1 MKKTKTRAE
10 SKLSAR
16 APASQPEEAPPKQT
30 ADNSFPIVG
39 IGASAGGLEAFTEL
53 LHHLPQTTGMAF
65 VLVQHLDPTHGSVL
79 REILSRTTKIPVI
92 EVSDAMTVER
102 DHVYVIPPN
111 TNMALEGG
119 TLRLMPRVLTRG
131 QHMPINHFF
140 QSMAG
145 ALGTRAIGVILSG
158 TASDGAEGCNAIKVA
173 GGITFAQDEDSAK
186 YSSMPRSAINAGCI
200 DFVLAP
206 RQIAHELA
214 TIGKHPYVTRPSAE
228 EVEPGKEMSTLFT
241 LVHRATGVDFTH
253 YKQTTLQRRIKRRMV
268 LHKIEKLADYLAYIK
283 EVPGELDELYRDLLI
298 HVTSFFR
305 DTQAFDAL
313 RTVVF
318 PELLHGRK
326 ASSGPIRIWVPGC
339 SSGEEVYSIAIVLLE
354 YLWEHAANLP
364 VASATGK
371 EVQIF
376 ATDLSEQALDR
387 ARSGLYS
394 ESAIADVS
402 PERLKRFFVRLDGGY
417 QINKSIRDMC
427 IFAKQ
432 NLANDPPFSN
442 LDLISCRNLLIYLG
456 PALQK
461 RVVPTLHYALKP
473 DGYLM
478 LGESESLGSYA
489 DQFTLIDK
497 KNKIYQKKRTNLLTA
512 ARLFTHLS
520 DMDYSLR
527 KSDQG
532 KLPKAPDTGFTV
544 DKEVERILANRFVP
558 ASIVVN
564 EEMEIVQFRGRTGAY
579 LEPPAG
585 QPTFSLSKMAREG
598 LLIDLRSALSKAKKE
613 SGTVRKEG
621 VRVKTNGGFREIALE
636 VIPIRTPGSSERFYV
651 VVFLDP
657 PPGSNLP
664 PRGKGRE
671 QKPLRKESASAREKE
686 LNYEVAQLREQLQSL
701 IEERDTT
708 AEEYKSANEEVLSA
722 NEELQST
729 NEELETAKEEL
740 QSSNEEL
747 TTLNEELHNRNA
759 ELSATNNDLVNLLAN
774 VNVPVVMVGYDLRIR
789 RFTPPAQKLLNLLP
803 GDVGRRI
810 GEIRP
815 NVDVDDLEKMVRET
829 VDSAIAQ
836 EREALENNGIWYSM
850 RVRPYK
856 TWENKIEGAV
866 ISFQDIDALKRT
878 VEETRHYA
886 DALIENAREPILVLS
901 GDFRVTAANRAFYRG
916 FQVSGE
922 ETEDRLIFELGN
934 GQWDIPKLRQLL
946 SETLTTNSRI
956 DDFEVQHDFPHLG
969 RRVMMLNARRVEPQT
984 KRQSILLSIE
994 DITERRK
1001 DMEVLRQ
1008 QTALLE
1014 LAHDAVIVRNFKG
1027 TVEFWNK
1034 GAEELYGWK
1043 KEEALGK
1050 HIYELLH
1057 TELPK
1062 SLREI
1067 ESDLVRTGRWEGEL
1081 VHSTKSGER
1090 KNVNS
1095 RWALLK
1101 EAESSGIVLEINN
1114 DITHRKQSE
1123 EELRQLS
1130 GYLMRVQD
1138 EERRR
1143 LAREL
1148 HDSTGQKLVALKM
1161 SLETVGKHK
1170 EVPTAAKTTISE
1182 SSKLLDEATQ
1192 EIRTLAQLLHPPLLD
1207 EAGLFSAIRWL
1218 VDGFSSRSGI
1228 DVELVLPDD
1237 LGRLPQNF
1245 ELALFRVIQ
1254 ESLINIHRHSGAKK
1268 VKIEVTQGKDVL
1280 TMQVIDN
1287 GKGLPIQGSEGQKP
1301 ALGVGILGMKERL
1314 AQLGGKLDVIAD
1326 NHKGTIIKAVVPM
1339 AKSKS

>member
-1 MKKTKTRAE
+1 
-10 SKLSAR
+10 
-16 APASQPEEAPPKQT
+16 
-30 ADNSFPIVG
+30 
-39 IGASAGGLEAFTEL
+39 
-53 LHHLPQTTGMAF
+53 MAF

-79 REILSRTTKIPVI
+79 REILARTTKISVI
-92 EVSDAMTVER
+92 EVTDAMTVEP
-102 DHVYVIPPN
+102 DHIYVIPPN
-111 TNMALEGG
+111 TNMAIEDG

-140 QSMAG
+140 QSMAE
-145 ALGTRAIGVILSG
+145 ALGTRGIGVILSG

-173 GGITFAQDEDSAK
+173 GGITFAQDEHSAK
-186 YSSMPRSAINAGCI
+186 YSSMPRAAVNAGCI
-200 DFVLAP
+200 DFVLPP

-214 TIGKHPYVTRPSAE
+214 RIGKHPYVTRPRAE
-228 EVEPGKEMSTLFT
+228 EVEPGEEMSALFT

-268 LHKIEKLADYLAYIK
+268 LHKIEKLADYLAYTK
-283 EVPGELDELYRDLLI
+283 NVPKELDELYKDLLI

-305 DTQAFDAL
+305 DTHAFDAL
-313 RTVVF
+313 RAVVF
-318 PELLHGRK
+318 PKLLQGRK
-326 ASSGPIRIWVPGC
+326 PNSGPIRIWVPGC
-339 SSGEEVYSIAIVLLE
+339 SSGEEVYSIAIILLE

-387 ARSGLYS
+387 ARAGLYS
-394 ESAIADVS
+394 ESAVVDVS

-461 RVVPTLHYALKP
+461 RVIPTLHYALKP
-473 DGYLM
+473 EGYLM
-478 LGESESLGSYA
+478 LGESESLGSFS

-497 KNKIYQKKRTNLLTA
+497 KNKIYQKKKTSLLSA
-512 ARLFTHLS
+512 ARLFTDVT
-520 DMDYSLR
+520 DMDYSFQ
-527 KSDQG
+527 KSE
-532 KLPKAPDTGFTV
+532 LAKAPKLSETGFTV
-544 DKEVERILANRFVP
+544 DKEVERILSNRFVP

-579 LEPPAG
+579 LEPPPG
-585 QPTFSLSKMAREG
+585 QPTVSLSKMAREG
-598 LLIDLRSALSKAKKE
+598 LLIDLRSALSKAKKD
-613 SGTVRKEG
+613 GTVVKKEG
-621 VRVKTNGGFREIALE
+621 VRVKSNGGTREIALE
-636 VIPIRTPGSSERFYV
+636 VIPIRVPGSSDRFYV

-657 PPGSNLP
+657 PPGSMAGA
-664 PRGKGRE
+664 GKART
-671 QKPLRKESASAREKE
+671 QRPARRESASAREKE
-686 LNYEVAQLREQLQSL
+686 LSYELTQLRQQLQSL
-701 IEERDTT
+701 IEERDSN
-708 AEEYKSANEEVLSA
+708 AEESKSANEEVLSA

-729 NEELETAKEEL
+729 NEELETAKEELETAKEEL

-774 VNVPVVMVGYDLRIR
+774 VNVPVVMIDYDLRVR

-803 GDVGRRI
+803 GDIGRRI
-810 GEIRP
+810 SEIRS
-815 NVDVDDLEKMVRET
+815 NMEFENLEKIVRET
-829 VDSAIAQ
+829 VDSAVAQ
-836 EREALENNGIWYSM
+836 EREVREIGGGWFSM

-856 TWENKIEGAV
+856 TWDNKIEGAV
-866 ISFQDIDALKRT
+866 VSFQDIDALKRT
-878 VEETRHYA
+878 VEQTRDYA

-901 GDFRVTAANRAFYRG
+901 GELRVTAANRSFYRT
-916 FQVSGE
+916 FQVSHE
-922 ETEDRLIFELGN
+922 ETENRLIFELGN
-934 GQWDIPKLRQLL
+934 GQWNIPELRKLL
-946 SETLTTNSRI
+946 SDILTTNSRI
-956 DDFEVQHDFPHLG
+956 EDFEVQHNFPHLG
-969 RRVMMLNARRVEPQT
+969 TRIMMLNAGRVQPQ
-984 KRQSILLSIE
+984 KSRQSILLSIE
-994 DITERRK
+994 DVTERRK
-1001 DMEVLRQ
+1001 DIAVLHQ

-1014 LAHDAVIVRNFKG
+1014 LAHDAIIVRNFKG
-1027 TVEFWNK
+1027 SIEFWNK
-1034 GAEELYGWK
+1034 GAEELYGWH
-1043 KEEALGK
+1043 KEEATRK

-1057 TELPK
+1057 TEFPK
-1062 SLREI
+1062 SPSEI
-1067 ESDLVRTGRWEGEL
+1067 DAELLKTGRWEGEL
-1081 VHSTKSGER
+1081 IHTTKSGER
-1090 KNVNS
+1090 KTVNS
-1095 RWALLK
+1095 RWALRK
-1101 EAESSGIVLEINN
+1101 EAEASGIVLEINN

-1161 SLETVGKHK
+1161 NLETVGKHK